1 MYMSSKGEK
10 KDKSGQMPASEAGLM
25 TFFADSGKG
34 IKLSPIVV
42 MGGALAIIVIS
53 IALRVFPI
61 I

>member
-1 MYMSSKGEK
+1 MSSKGQK
-10 KDKSGQMPASEAGLM
+10 KDKSGQMPASQAGLL
-25 TFFADSGKG
+25 TFFGDDSKG

-42 MGGALAIIVIS
+42 LGGALAIIVVS

>member
-1 MYMSSKGEK
+1 MSSKKGDK
-10 KDKSGQMPASEAGLM
+10 KDKSGQMPASQAGLL
-25 TFFADSGKG
+25 TFFGDDSKG
-34 IKLSPIVV
+34 IKLSPIIV

>member
-1 MYMSSKGEK
+1 
-10 KDKSGQMPASEAGLM
+10 MPASQAGLM

>member
-1 MYMSSKGEK
+1 MSSKKGSK
-10 KDKSGQMPASEAGLM
+10 KDKSGQMPASQAGLL
-25 TFFADSGKG
+25 TFFGDDSKG
-34 IKLSPIVV
+34 IKLSPIIV

>member
-1 MYMSSKGEK
+1 MSAKKPK
-10 KDKSGQMPASEAGLM
+10 KDKSGQMPASQAGLL
-25 TFFADSGKG
+25 TFFSDQGSG

-42 MGGALAIIVIS
+42 MGGALAIIVVS